1 MLGGSRVAN
10 AANGKTGNQQMK
22 TGSEDMAKYTL
33 KRFGMAL
40 ITLFV
45 IASLTFLLMN
55 SIPGSPWLSEKS
67 PSQATINA
75 LNEKYGMDKPVIVQL
90 GKYLENIVQ
99 GDMGVSLKMQ
109 KNRPVIDIITEMFP
123 VSASIGFFAILW
135 ATLVGVTLGCL
146 AAYNRGTWIDSLL
159 RIISTIGISMPTF
172 VVASLLLT
180 PFARANEALRI
191 FPTIF
196 NSSLGA
202 KAYVLPCFALGL
214 YPMCYT
220 ARQARSSMLDAL
232 GQDYIKTARAKGL
245 RNTTII
251 FKHAL
256 RNALIPVITYL
267 GPEIA
272 FVFCGGFVTETVFS
286 IPGLG
291 RYFIQSILNRDYP
304 LIMGTTIFLAA
315 FIILMNFLVDVLYK
329 VVDPRINFSEGGE

>member
-1 MLGGSRVAN
+1 
-10 AANGKTGNQQMK
+10 
-22 TGSEDMAKYTL
+22 MAKYTL
-33 KRFGMAL
+33 KRLGLAL
-40 ITLFV
+40 ITLLV

-67 PSQATINA
+67 PSQATIDA

-109 KNRPVIDIITEMFP
+109 KNRPVVDIITEMFP
-123 VSASIGFFAILW
+123 VSASIGFFAIIW
-135 ATLVGVTLGCL
+135 ATIVGVTLGCL
-146 AAYNRGTWIDSLL
+146 AAYNRGKWVDSLL
-159 RIISTIGISMPTF
+159 RIICTIGISMPTF
-172 VVASLLLT
+172 VIATLLLLT
-180 PFARANEALRI
+180 FAGANEALRF

-196 NSSLGA
+196 DASLGA
-202 KAYVLPCFALGL
+202 KAYILPCLGLGL

-245 RNTTII
+245 KNPAII

-272 FVFCGGFVTETVFS
+272 FVFCGGFVTEKVFS

-304 LIMGTTIFLAA
+304 VIMGTTIFLAA
-315 FIILMNFLVDVLYK
+315 FIITMNFLVDVLYN
-329 VVDPRINFSEGGE
+329 VVDPRISFTGGGK